1 MRVGSQSSVG
11 SIVAKNY
18 GMMSAELVRLLF
30 TDTYDVQTV
39 FEITSGVVRAHKWC
53 RHLGM

>member
-18 GMMSAELVRLLF
+18 GMMSAEPVRLLF

-39 FEITSGVVRAHKWC
+39 FEIASGVVRAHKWC
-53 RHLGM
+53 RHLDM